1 LVAGYFQAYL
11 GRAADGMGLNYFAG
25 VLGQGG
31 LDDVLAGIF
40 GSDEYFGR
48 L

>member
-1 LVAGYFQAYL
+1 VAGYYQAYL
-11 GRAADGMGLNYFAG
+11 GRAADALGLNYFAG

-31 LDDVLAGIF
+31 QEDVLTDIL